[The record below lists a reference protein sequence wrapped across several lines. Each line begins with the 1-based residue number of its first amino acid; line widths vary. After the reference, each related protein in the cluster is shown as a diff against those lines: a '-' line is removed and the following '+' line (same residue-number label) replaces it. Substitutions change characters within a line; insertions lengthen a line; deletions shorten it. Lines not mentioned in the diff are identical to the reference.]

1 MIDVGQGDSLFIQAP
16 FHRKN
21 TLIDTGGRLSFDKEA
36 WRQRK
41 NSRSGAEYSV
51 IPFLKSQGVK
61 RLDEVIITH
70 AHEDHF
76 GDLLAIAQ
84 KVPISVLYFPKGAAE
99 ANFSFRQV
107 LKQLQKSGTDC
118 RPILAPKRI
127 NGPVSFQILSP
138 NKSSIGGNND
148 SIVFSTQLGGRHFLF
163 TGDLEAEGEEQVLA
177 RYPQLKIDILK
188 VGHHGSKTSSTKRF
202 IKQLNPREALISAG
216 LNNRFKH
223 PHQETLATLEEQKI
237 NYYRTDLQGMIYYQ
251 WLSWQGLSKAK
262 FVKEQD

>member
-1 MIDVGQGDSLFIQAP
+1 MIDVGQGIVCLSKRLFTEKYTD
-16 FHRKN
+16 RYR
-21 TLIDTGGRLSFDKEA
+21 GRLSFGKEA

-107 LKQLQKSGTDC
+107 LKQLQKAGQT
-118 RPILAPKRI
+118 
-127 NGPVSFQILSP
+127 
-138 NKSSIGGNND
+138 
-148 SIVFSTQLGGRHFLF
+148 
-163 TGDLEAEGEEQVLA
+163 
-177 RYPQLKIDILK
+177 
-188 VGHHGSKTSSTKRF
+188 VGQF
-202 IKQLNPREALISAG
+202 
-216 LNNRFKH
+216 
-223 PHQETLATLEEQKI
+223 
-237 NYYRTDLQGMIYYQ
+237 
-251 WLSWQGLSKAK
+251 
-262 FVKEQD
+262 

>member
-1 MIDVGQGDSLFIQAP
+1 M
-16 FHRKN
+16 
-21 TLIDTGGRLSFDKEA
+21 
-36 WRQRK
+36 
-41 NSRSGAEYSV
+41 
-51 IPFLKSQGVK
+51 
-61 RLDEVIITH
+61 
-70 AHEDHF
+70 
-76 GDLLAIAQ
+76 
-84 KVPISVLYFPKGAAE
+84 
-99 ANFSFRQV
+99 
-107 LKQLQKSGTDC
+107 KQLQKSGTDC

-202 IKQLNPREALISAG
+202 IKQLNPREALISAV

-251 WLSWQGLSKAK
+251 WLPWQGLSKAK

>member
-1 MIDVGQGDSLFIQAP
+1 M
-16 FHRKN
+16 
-21 TLIDTGGRLSFDKEA
+21 IDTGGRLSFDKEA

-107 LKQLQKSGTDC
+107 LKQLQKAGQT
-118 RPILAPKRI
+118 
-127 NGPVSFQILSP
+127 
-138 NKSSIGGNND
+138 
-148 SIVFSTQLGGRHFLF
+148 
-163 TGDLEAEGEEQVLA
+163 
-177 RYPQLKIDILK
+177 
-188 VGHHGSKTSSTKRF
+188 VGQF
-202 IKQLNPREALISAG
+202 
-216 LNNRFKH
+216 
-223 PHQETLATLEEQKI
+223 
-237 NYYRTDLQGMIYYQ
+237 
-251 WLSWQGLSKAK
+251 
-262 FVKEQD
+262 